1 MTLINFPS
9 VAIKYLRGSFRSIT
23 LEVFSEKGGLKKFA
37 KVTGK
42 HLCCSLFFNKIVDLS
57 LQLYQKRNSGAGAFL

>member
-9 VAIKYLRGSFRSIT
+9 VAIKYLRGSFRGIT
-23 LEVFSEKGGLKKFA
+23 LGVFSEKGVLEKFA

-42 HLCCSLFFNKIVDLS
+42 HLCHSLFFNKIVDLS
-57 LQLYQKRNSGAGAFL
+57 LQLY